1 MTTTNCSKDLEKL
14 NEDDMSKALRYG
26 GDGSDSSSDDSDGSE
41 DSSTDSSTDSEDSS
55 NGSSSKDKND

>member
-26 GDGSDSSSDDSDGSE
+26 GDGSNSSDDSDGSE